1 MCETEHKSLTM
12 LTQNRTMTQ
21 YFLLSTS
28 PPISPKQK
36 GHHPDPRPHPS
47 HVVSFPKGG
56 RAQSLQHT
64 GSLAEIAGKM
74 GCAQDSSGRVQLAP
88 NRRLPPGLHVPVK
101 PLSVAEGGEAPSF
114 VPFTQWASW
123 GLPPEGSSS
132 PVPPIWETSAHTL
145 LEE

>member
-1 MCETEHKSLTM
+1 M
-12 LTQNRTMTQ
+12 LTLDPTCHT
-21 YFLLSTS
+21 LS
-28 PPISPKQK
+28 PFQREAEPK
-36 GHHPDPRPHPS
+36 
-47 HVVSFPKGG
+47 VFN
-56 RAQSLQHT
+56 T
-64 GSLAEIAGKM
+64 LAAWQRAGKM
-74 GCAQDSSGRVQLAP
+74 GRAQDSSGRVQLAP

-132 PVPPIWETSAHTL
+132 PVPTVWETSAHTL